1 MTGPKP
7 VDKAA
12 KGLNAL
18 VDEFTSAVKELV
30 NAGEETAVHLAVG
43 GGRAISAI
51 IDATGEVTKV
61 TVETAGN
68 VAGTIGSSVSKIAKR
83 EPNQAEEGKKDKNL
97 MLQYRI
103 GVMAVLSESIAAGAA
118 ISAFEHY
125 YAKMTN
131 GEGFRF
137 PLIHEVI
144 ITKDESKRR
153 SR

>member
-68 VAGTIGSSVSKIAKR
+68 VAGTIGSSVTRIAKR
-83 EPNQAEEGKKDKNL
+83 ENKEVKEKEEIN
-97 MLQYRI
+97 
-103 GVMAVLSESIAAGAA
+103 
-118 ISAFEHY
+118 
-125 YAKMTN
+125 
-131 GEGFRF
+131 
-137 PLIHEVI
+137 
-144 ITKDESKRR
+144 
-153 SR
+153 

>member
-1 MTGPKP
+1 MFMTGPKP

-83 EPNQAEEGKKDKNL
+83 EPNQAEEGKKEKN
-97 MLQYRI
+97 
-103 GVMAVLSESIAAGAA
+103 
-118 ISAFEHY
+118 
-125 YAKMTN
+125 
-131 GEGFRF
+131 
-137 PLIHEVI
+137 
-144 ITKDESKRR
+144 
-153 SR
+153 

>member
-83 EPNQAEEGKKDKNL
+83 ESGQAEEENKEKK
-97 MLQYRI
+97 
-103 GVMAVLSESIAAGAA
+103 
-118 ISAFEHY
+118 
-125 YAKMTN
+125 
-131 GEGFRF
+131 
-137 PLIHEVI
+137 
-144 ITKDESKRR
+144 
-153 SR
+153 

>member
-18 VDEFTSAVKELV
+18 VYEFTSAVKELV

-83 EPNQAEEGKKDKNL
+83 ESGEVEEENKEKK
-97 MLQYRI
+97 
-103 GVMAVLSESIAAGAA
+103 
-118 ISAFEHY
+118 
-125 YAKMTN
+125 
-131 GEGFRF
+131 
-137 PLIHEVI
+137 
-144 ITKDESKRR
+144 
-153 SR
+153 

>member
-1 MTGPKP
+1 MAGPKQ
-7 VDKAA
+7 VDKAT

-68 VAGTIGSSVSKIAKR
+68 VAGSIGSSVSRIAKG
-83 EPNQAEEGKKDKNL
+83 ESGQEQEEETKEKN
-97 MLQYRI
+97 
-103 GVMAVLSESIAAGAA
+103 
-118 ISAFEHY
+118 
-125 YAKMTN
+125 
-131 GEGFRF
+131 
-137 PLIHEVI
+137 
-144 ITKDESKRR
+144 
-153 SR
+153 

>member
-18 VDEFTSAVKELV
+18 VDEFTSAVKELG

-68 VAGTIGSSVSKIAKR
+68 VAGTIGSSVTRIAKR
-83 EPNQAEEGKKDKNL
+83 ESKEIKEKEEIK
-97 MLQYRI
+97 
-103 GVMAVLSESIAAGAA
+103 
-118 ISAFEHY
+118 
-125 YAKMTN
+125 
-131 GEGFRF
+131 
-137 PLIHEVI
+137 
-144 ITKDESKRR
+144 
-153 SR
+153 

>member
-83 EPNQAEEGKKDKNL
+83 ESGQVEEENKEKK
-97 MLQYRI
+97 
-103 GVMAVLSESIAAGAA
+103 
-118 ISAFEHY
+118 
-125 YAKMTN
+125 
-131 GEGFRF
+131 
-137 PLIHEVI
+137 
-144 ITKDESKRR
+144 
-153 SR
+153 

>member
-68 VAGTIGSSVSKIAKR
+68 VAGTIGSSVTRIAKR
-83 EPNQAEEGKKDKNL
+83 ENKEVNEKEEIN
-97 MLQYRI
+97 
-103 GVMAVLSESIAAGAA
+103 
-118 ISAFEHY
+118 
-125 YAKMTN
+125 
-131 GEGFRF
+131 
-137 PLIHEVI
+137 
-144 ITKDESKRR
+144 
-153 SR
+153 

>member
-43 GGRAISAI
+43 VGRAISAL

-83 EPNQAEEGKKDKNL
+83 ESGEVEEENKEKK
-97 MLQYRI
+97 
-103 GVMAVLSESIAAGAA
+103 
-118 ISAFEHY
+118 
-125 YAKMTN
+125 
-131 GEGFRF
+131 
-137 PLIHEVI
+137 
-144 ITKDESKRR
+144 
-153 SR
+153 

>member
-43 GGRAISAI
+43 GGRAFSAI

-83 EPNQAEEGKKDKNL
+83 ESGEVEEENKEKK
-97 MLQYRI
+97 
-103 GVMAVLSESIAAGAA
+103 
-118 ISAFEHY
+118 
-125 YAKMTN
+125 
-131 GEGFRF
+131 
-137 PLIHEVI
+137 
-144 ITKDESKRR
+144 
-153 SR
+153 

>member
-68 VAGTIGSSVSKIAKR
+68 VAGTIGSSVSKSLR
-83 EPNQAEEGKKDKNL
+83 ESPIKLKK
-97 MLQYRI
+97 
-103 GVMAVLSESIAAGAA
+103 E
-118 ISAFEHY
+118 
-125 YAKMTN
+125 
-131 GEGFRF
+131 
-137 PLIHEVI
+137 
-144 ITKDESKRR
+144 KRR
-153 SR
+153 RIECYNIELE

>member
-30 NAGEETAVHLAVG
+30 YAGEETAVHLAVG

-83 EPNQAEEGKKDKNL
+83 ESGEVEEENKEKK
-97 MLQYRI
+97 
-103 GVMAVLSESIAAGAA
+103 
-118 ISAFEHY
+118 
-125 YAKMTN
+125 
-131 GEGFRF
+131 
-137 PLIHEVI
+137 
-144 ITKDESKRR
+144 
-153 SR
+153 

>member
-68 VAGTIGSSVSKIAKR
+68 VAGTIGSSVTRIAKR
-83 EPNQAEEGKKDKNL
+83 ENKEVNEKEGIN
-97 MLQYRI
+97 
-103 GVMAVLSESIAAGAA
+103 
-118 ISAFEHY
+118 
-125 YAKMTN
+125 
-131 GEGFRF
+131 
-137 PLIHEVI
+137 
-144 ITKDESKRR
+144 
-153 SR
+153 

>member
-51 IDATGEVTKV
+51 IDATDEVTKV

-83 EPNQAEEGKKDKNL
+83 ESGEVEEENKEKK
-97 MLQYRI
+97 
-103 GVMAVLSESIAAGAA
+103 
-118 ISAFEHY
+118 
-125 YAKMTN
+125 
-131 GEGFRF
+131 
-137 PLIHEVI
+137 
-144 ITKDESKRR
+144 
-153 SR
+153 